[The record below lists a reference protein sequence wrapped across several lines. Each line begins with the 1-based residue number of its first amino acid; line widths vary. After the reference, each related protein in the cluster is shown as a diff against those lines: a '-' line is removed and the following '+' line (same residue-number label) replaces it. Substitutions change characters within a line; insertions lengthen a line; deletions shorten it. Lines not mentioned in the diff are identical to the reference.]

1 MINCLVDTYRT
12 SSYRFRGNYSF
23 LYLEIQRSQYIR
35 PKVTVHKCA
44 ETIQGRKLYEE
55 IWYLFSYLGFSGW
68 STGLVQLHS
77 WRNIAGSKPKPVL
90 CGGGIWLPGRP
101 SCPRFVVLPDG
112 EPAARAEWAGW
123 ADDGVDLLRYSL
135 ALDTS
140 PMTNGLRPAGPNLA
154 AKWRTTGAC

>member
-1 MINCLVDTYRT
+1 MLLH
-12 SSYRFRGNYSF
+12 NYFFSF
-23 LYLEIQRSQYIR
+23 LLFFLWFSNDLIYQFLLFKIINFNTVVFFL
-35 PKVTVHKCA
+35 KILIVTLK
-44 ETIQGRKLYEE
+44 
-55 IWYLFSYLGFSGW
+55 YLGFSGW
-68 STGLVQLHS
+68 STGLLQLHS

-90 CGGGIWLPGRP
+90 CGGGIWLPGRL

-112 EPAARAEWAGW
+112 EPAARADWADW
-123 ADDGVDLLRYSL
+123 ADDGVNLLRYSL